1 MNVLAFVI
9 KDSAIFEIND
19 SFGKITHQDGEFV
32 IQYVP
37 EYKIR
42 EVLPEFRN
50 SKRIEVNSIDDAIK
64 EIEYVC

>member
-19 SFGKITHQDGEFV
+19 SFWKITHQDGEFV

-42 EVLPEFRN
+42 EVLSEFRN
-50 SKRIEVNSIDDAIK
+50 SKRIEVNSIDDVIK

>member
-9 KDSAIFEIND
+9 SGSAIFEIND
-19 SFGKITHQDGEFV
+19 SFGKITQQGDEFV
-32 IQYVP
+32 IQSVP

-50 SKRIEVNSIDDAIK
+50 SKRIEVMSIDDVIK